1 MHTLSLQSSALSEK
15 ATDVVSSIVSN
26 VEQRCRCGLTS
37 SQIQQGGF
45 QCFPDSEDA
54 VTYRAELHEN
64 GRATVSELVRFIED
78 WITEDGG
85 VGILTQSLFVTIDG
99 SCDVMIMSRVETECQ
114 PQPVHVSTTTR
125 VSTTIRVSTTTRTEV
140 SPNEPVASGGP
151 DTGAIVGGAIVV
163 VLILA
168 ITITAIVALVLRS
181 RRDALKLQE
190 PPRRYVQRFA
200 CIN

>member
-1 MHTLSLQSSALSEK
+1 MHTLSLQTSGLSEK

-26 VEQRCRCGLTS
+26 VEQRCRCGFTS
-37 SQIQQGGF
+37 SQIRQGGF
-45 QCFPDSEDA
+45 QCFSDSEDA

-78 WITEDGG
+78 WITEAGG
-85 VGILTQSLFVTIDG
+85 VGILIQSLLVRVDG
-99 SCDVMIMSRVETECQ
+99 SCVVMLSSIVETECQ
-114 PQPVHVSTTTR
+114 PR
-125 VSTTIRVSTTTRTEV
+125 LI
-140 SPNEPVASGGP
+140 ASGGP
-151 DTGAIVGGAIVV
+151 DTGAIVGGIVAIVV

-168 ITITAIVALVLRS
+168 ITISTITVTALVLRS

>member
-1 MHTLSLQSSALSEK
+1 MCNNFALSLQTSSLSEK

-26 VEQRCRCGLTS
+26 VEQRCRCGFTS

-45 QCFPDSEDA
+45 QCFSDSEDA
-54 VTYRAELHEN
+54 VTYRAELNVN

-85 VGILTQSLFVTIDG
+85 VGILIQSLLGRVDG
-99 SCDVMIMSRVETECQ
+99 SRVVMLSSIVEAECQ
-114 PQPVHVSTTTR
+114 PR
-125 VSTTIRVSTTTRTEV
+125 
-140 SPNEPVASGGP
+140 PVASGGP
-151 DTGAIVGGAIVV
+151 DTGAIVRGAIVV

-168 ITITAIVALVLRS
+168 ITISTITVTALVLRS

>member
-1 MHTLSLQSSALSEK
+1 MHTLSLQTSALSEK

-26 VEQRCRCGLTS
+26 VEQRCRCGFTS
-37 SQIQQGGF
+37 SQIRQGGF
-45 QCFPDSEDA
+45 QCFSDSEDA
-54 VTYRAELHEN
+54 VTYRAELYEN
-64 GRATVSELVRFIED
+64 GRATVSELVRSIED

-85 VGILTQSLFVTIDG
+85 VGILIQSLLVRVDG
-99 SCDVMIMSRVETECQ
+99 SCVVMLSSIVEAECQ
-114 PQPVHVSTTTR
+114 PQPVH
-125 VSTTIRVSTTTRTEV
+125 VSTTTRTEV

-151 DTGAIVGGAIVV
+151 DTGAIVGGIVAIVV

-168 ITITAIVALVLRS
+168 ITISTITVTALVLRS

>member
-1 MHTLSLQSSALSEK
+1 MHTLSLQTSGLSEK

-26 VEQRCRCGLTS
+26 VEQRCRCGFTS
-37 SQIQQGGF
+37 SQIRQGGF
-45 QCFPDSEDA
+45 QCFSDSEDA

-99 SCDVMIMSRVETECQ
+99 SCDFVIMSRVEAECQ
-114 PQPVHVSTTTR
+114 PQPVHVSTMTR
-125 VSTTIRVSTTTRTEV
+125 VSTMMRTEV
-140 SPNEPVASGGP
+140 SPNEPIASGGP
-151 DTGAIVGGAIVV
+151 DTGAIVGGIVTVVV

-168 ITITAIVALVLRS
+168 ITITAIVALVLRN
-181 RRDALKLQE
+181 RRDALKLHG
-190 PPRRYVQRFA
+190 PPKRYSKP
-200 CIN
+200 CMICMH

>member
-1 MHTLSLQSSALSEK
+1 MHTLSLQTSALSEK

-26 VEQRCRCGLTS
+26 VEQRCRCGFTS
-37 SQIQQGGF
+37 SQIRQGGF
-45 QCFPDSEDA
+45 QCFSDSEDA
-54 VTYRAELHEN
+54 VTYRAELHGN

-85 VGILTQSLFVTIDG
+85 VGILIQSLLVRVDG
-99 SCDVMIMSRVETECQ
+99 SCVVMLSSIVEAECQ
-114 PQPVHVSTTTR
+114 PQPVH
-125 VSTTIRVSTTTRTEV
+125 VSTTTRTEV
-140 SPNEPVASGGP
+140 SPNEPVASGP

-168 ITITAIVALVLRS
+168 ITISTITVTALVLRN